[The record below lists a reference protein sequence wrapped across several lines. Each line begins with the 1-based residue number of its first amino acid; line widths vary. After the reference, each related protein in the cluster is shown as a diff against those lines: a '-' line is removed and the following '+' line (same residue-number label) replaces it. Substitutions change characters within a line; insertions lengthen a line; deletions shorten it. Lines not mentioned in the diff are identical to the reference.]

1 MPKTSKDTAPE
12 RRESG
17 PAIDRFAHLDDYT
30 VNITSILENSSLT
43 PLLKG
48 LPDDACQCPHW
59 GYMLAGEMT
68 VTYTGGRA
76 ETYAAG
82 DAFYMPAGHA
92 PSAIA
97 GSEFVMFSPKDELA
111 ITDAAIAAN
120 VQKMM
125 GTAT

>member
-12 RRESG
+12 LRDSG
-17 PAIDRFAHLDDYT
+17 PAIDRTAHLDDYT
-30 VNITSILENSSLT
+30 VNITTILEDSSLA

-59 GYMLAGEMT
+59 GYLLAGEMT
-68 VTYTGGRA
+68 VTYTDGHE
-76 ETYAAG
+76 ETYVAG
-82 DAFYMPAGHA
+82 DAFYMPPGHA

-97 GSEFVMFSPKDELA
+97 GTEFVNFSPKDQLA
-111 ITDAAIAAN
+111 VTEAAIAAN

-125 GTAT
+125 ETRA